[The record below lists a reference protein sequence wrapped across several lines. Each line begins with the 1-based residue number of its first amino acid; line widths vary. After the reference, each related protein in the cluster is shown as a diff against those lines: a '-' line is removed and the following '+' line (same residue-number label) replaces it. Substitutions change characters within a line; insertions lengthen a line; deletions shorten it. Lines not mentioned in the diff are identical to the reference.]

1 MTVLDLITRA
11 MRLLGAINIGDVP
24 TAPEQQDALLALNA
38 MVDAWATERLMM
50 FTSGRNI
57 YNLAQGQQVYQIGP
71 LGPDWIAPR
80 PEYVDAAGLLLVNS
94 DPTQVIEVPLEVLRT
109 DKEWA
114 RIRAKGIPSQ
124 LPTKLYYDRGFST
137 GVGNL
142 GSGNVA
148 FWPVPTFANQIA
160 LYTPTIVSQFTGLTQ
175 TISLPPGYARCL
187 PYCLAIEMAPEFDRE
202 PSEVVVAVAMSSK
215 DSLKRANLQL
225 DTLRTDLPRGEGGGH
240 WDYMIGEE
248 R

>member
-1 MTVLDLITRA
+1 MTALDLIKRS
-11 MRLLGAINIGDVP
+11 MRLLGLLNVGDVP
-24 TAPEQQDALLALNA
+24 TNEEAQDGLTALNA

-50 FTSGRNI
+50 FTTGRNL
-57 YNLAQGQQVYQIGP
+57 YNLAQNQQVYQIGP

-80 PEYVDAAGLLLVNS
+80 PEYIDGAGLLLTNS
-94 DPTQVIEVPLEVLRT
+94 DPTQVLEIPLEVLRT

-114 RIRAKGIPSQ
+114 RVRAKGITSQ

-137 GVGNL
+137 GGGNL

-148 FWPVPTFANQIA
+148 VWPVPLVANQIA
-160 LYTPTIVSQFTGLTQ
+160 LYTPTIVSQFTSLTQ
-175 TISLPPGYARCL
+175 TISLPPGYNRAL
-187 PYCLAIEMAPEFDRE
+187 AYNLAIEYAPEFTVQ
-202 PSEVVVAVAMSSK
+202 PSEVVVAVAQMSK

-225 DTLRTDLPRGEGGGH
+225 DKLRTDLPRGEHGGH
-240 WDYMIGEE
+240 WDYQLGEM

>member
-1 MTVLDLITRA
+1 MTVLDLITRS
-11 MRLLGAINIGDVP
+11 MRLLGCINIGENP
-24 TAPEQQDALLALNA
+24 TAPEAQDALLALNA
-38 MVDAWATERLMM
+38 MVDAWATERLMC
-50 FTSGRNI
+50 FTSARNI
-57 YNLAQGQQVYQIGP
+57 YNLAQNQQVYQIGP

-80 PEYVDAAGLLLVNS
+80 PEYLDGAGLLLANS
-94 DPTQVIEVPLEVLRT
+94 DPTQVIEIPLEVLRT

-114 RIRAKGIPSQ
+114 RIHAKGIPSTI
-124 LPTKLYYDRGFST
+124 PTKLYYDRGYST

-148 FWPVPTFANQIA
+148 LWPIPTVVNQVA

-175 TISLPPGYARCL
+175 TISLPPGYARTL
-187 PYCLAIEMAPEFDRE
+187 PYNLAIEMAPEFDKE
-202 PSEVVVAVAMSSK
+202 PSDVVVAIALASK

-225 DTLRTDLPRGEGGGH
+225 DKLRTDLPRGERGGT
-240 WDYMIGEE
+240 WDYQLGET